1 MDFVSSGVS
10 FFMVF
15 GSSVVVDCLLRLSY
29 SIFAILSITDLS
41 LQLPSICANIVVSRQ
56 VALKG
61 VTQRMKQF
69 CRVDEVA
76 GLLGV
81 TEQTIRNWIREGK
94 IKARRFGRPH
104 LIPIEEAAR
113 LLDKTPEETA
123 ALLERQAS
131 GPLVLALT

>member
-1 MDFVSSGVS
+1 M
-10 FFMVF
+10 
-15 GSSVVVDCLLRLSY
+15 
-29 SIFAILSITDLS
+29 
-41 LQLPSICANIVVSRQ
+41 SICANIGVGKDRAS
-56 VALKG
+56 KG
-61 VTQRMKQF
+61 VVHRMKQF

-76 GLLGV
+76 SLLGV

-94 IKARRFGRPH
+94 IKSRRFGRPH

-113 LLDKTPEETA
+113 LLDKTLEETA